1 MGLVPSDSKGVVK
14 MKDQIT
20 DSEKWFT
27 TSEIEGSP
35 ALKLDLSL
43 KKPIIVM
50 PRHTDSPDYLKLDIV
65 HITVDNTF
73 QWFAGDKNELNAVHV
88 ETMKIMVMDINLNVG
103 SGAEIGESIIQ
114 DVKGVSVTIN
124 RSLRDLLHQIPS
136 IEVSIEVCFISSL

>member
-88 ETMKIMVMDINLNVG
+88 ETMKIMVRTLVIWLLG
-103 SGAEIGESIIQ
+103 GA
-114 DVKGVSVTIN
+114 
-124 RSLRDLLHQIPS
+124 
-136 IEVSIEVCFISSL
+136 